1 MKESSVKI
9 KSIFILYWIFLAYIL
24 AALIW
29 WYIALNKQNEQIA
42 SQGKRLAESGLYT
55 TNTDLDDSLQRKRMQ
70 YIGEGAIFL
79 LLIAAGAIYL
89 FKAVKKQLRLS
100 RQQQDFMMA
109 VTHELKTPIAVS
121 KLNLETLQR
130 RRLEENQM
138 TKLLQNT
145 VEEVDRMNDLCNNLL
160 LSSNM
165 ESGIYRIQK
174 EEIDLTALTRHTA
187 TEYRRR
193 FPDRTID
200 LNAASDCIVYA
211 DPFLIEIAL
220 NNLLDNALK
229 YSPKSGRIQ
238 LQLTQH
244 EQHVQVIICD
254 EGPGITASDKKKIF
268 DKFYRTGSEATQRSK
283 GTGLGLYLVKR
294 IMDTHNGSIA
304 VEDAQPHG
312 ARFILR
318 INQH

>member
-1 MKESSVKI
+1 MKESSIKI
-9 KSIFILYWIFLAYIL
+9 KSIFVLYWIFLAYIL

-29 WYIALNKQNEQIA
+29 WYIALSRQNEQIA
-42 SQGKRLAESGLYT
+42 SQQKQLAASGLYT
-55 TNTDLDDSLQRKRMQ
+55 SQTNIDDALQRKRLQ

-130 RRLEENQM
+130 RKLEETQLN
-138 TKLLQNT
+138 KLLQNT

-165 ESGIYRIQK
+165 ESGNYRIQK
-174 EEIDLTALTRHTA
+174 EEMNLTALANHIA

-193 FPDRTID
+193 FPERIID
-200 LNAASDCIVYA
+200 LHATNDCVVHA

-229 YSPKSGRIQ
+229 YSPKSGQIQ
-238 LQLTQH
+238 LQVNQL
-244 EQHVQVIICD
+244 EYHVQVIIGD
-254 EGPGITASDKKKIF
+254 EGPGIAASDKKKIF

-294 IMDTHNGSIA
+294 IMDTHNGSVY
-304 VEDAQPHG
+304 VEDAQPLG
-312 ARFILR
+312 SRFILL
-318 INQH
+318 INQR

>member
-9 KSIFILYWIFLAYIL
+9 KSIFVLYWIFLAYIL

-29 WYIALNKQNEQIA
+29 WYIALSRQNEQIA
-42 SQGKRLAESGLYT
+42 SQQKQLAESGLPT
-55 TNTDLDDSLQRKRMQ
+55 SQTDIDDALRRKHLQ

-79 LLIAAGAIYL
+79 LLIAGGAIYL
-89 FKAVKKQLRLS
+89 FRAVKKQLRLS

-174 EEIDLTALTRHTA
+174 EEIDLPVLAEHTA

-193 FPDRTID
+193 FPDRIIELHT
-200 LNAASDCIVYA
+200 ASDCLVYA

-238 LQLTQH
+238 LQVNQH
-244 EQHVQVIICD
+244 EQHIQVIISD
-254 EGPGITASDKKKIF
+254 EGPGIAASDKKKIF
-268 DKFYRTGSEATQRSK
+268 DKFYRAGSEATQRSK

-294 IMDTHNGSIA
+294 IMDTHNGSVT
-304 VEDAQPHG
+304 VEDVQPHG

-318 INQH
+318 INQR

>member
-9 KSIFILYWIFLAYIL
+9 KSIFVLYWIFLAYIL

-29 WYIALNKQNEQIA
+29 WYIALSRQNEQIA
-42 SQGKRLAESGLYT
+42 SQQKQLAASGLYSSQK
-55 TNTDLDDSLQRKRMQ
+55 NIDDALRRKRLQ
-70 YIGEGAIFL
+70 YVGEGAIFL

-130 RRLEENQM
+130 RKLEEIQM

-174 EEIDLTALTRHTA
+174 EEIDLTAVTQHTA

-193 FPDRTID
+193 FPDRTIELD
-200 LNAASDCIVYA
+200 IPTDCVVYA

-238 LQLTQH
+238 LQVNQQ
-244 EQHVQVIICD
+244 EQHVQVIISD
-254 EGPGITASDKKKIF
+254 EGPGIAASDKKKIF

-294 IMDTHNGSIA
+294 IMDTHNGSVY